1 MKHIRHVPES
11 CLRHCIEGVSNVNVD
26 LVDSLFLFV
35 SFIRFWDVD
44 VYTSTLLTS
53 TLSRA

>member
-1 MKHIRHVPES
+1 MKHICHVPES

-53 TLSRA
+53 TLS